1 MPTTRRKS
9 RVVRPT
15 RRGGRLVLARTVMQ
29 AHSEVLAARQTPPG
43 EDLRVLLL
51 CDVDSRAAQL
61 EALLGDFRISRGSW
75 PLSSGAADGWPQGS
89 FDVLLAVLP
98 DASALEGLLRLCRH
112 RQAPVVPWMLLAEG
126 IDARRE
132 QEILQAGCALV
143 LDDARDI
150 VLPQCLRLVCD
161 ASRAQAELARAQ
173 RELRHSAQRF
183 EAVFAHGPTAV
194 LMVDAHG
201 YRVREA
207 NAMALRMFDVEAER
221 MGSAS
226 LQAWIDP
233 ADVGLFEATVQRA
246 LRRQEPRVRVELR
259 LHRSDASRF
268 WGDVSVACVDAGS
281 GASASLVVTLLNI
294 NLRKQAQAA
303 AADHQA
309 ELERRVQEKTAD
321 LRAQRRRL
329 EALYAVSSM
338 VAGAPSV
345 AQLAADCVGVL
356 RRLARA
362 DAVVLRSCVASG
374 EIGEV
379 LALDGA
385 VFDDT
390 ALPRYLDL
398 ADGDSG
404 LRVLEL
410 AAPDASGLQRLVRV
424 PAAAQRRVLGVV
436 DLAYADAR
444 QVPPREDLLMLEA
457 AAAHLAAGLEAARTA
472 ALEREAA
479 VSRERALLARE
490 LHDSIAQALAFMSIQ
505 LELLRT
511 ALRAGDAS
519 RVAVA
524 LEELGA
530 GLRESTD
537 DVRELLLHFRTRSE
551 AEDIA
556 PAIRSTVQKF
566 ELQCSVPV
574 TLELDTCGRAL
585 EPDVQVQVLHILQE
599 ALSNVR
605 KHARATALRV
615 SVRGAP
621 RWRIEVCDNGVGFD
635 ARAQRRRGAAQVG
648 LQIMRERAAQIGA
661 SVDVRSAP
669 AEGTT
674 VMVEWEQPRAGSP
687 STGNGHAGRS

>member
-1 MPTTRRKS
+1 M
-9 RVVRPT
+9 
-15 RRGGRLVLARTVMQ
+15 
-29 AHSEVLAARQTPPG
+29 
-43 EDLRVLLL
+43 LLL
-51 CDVDSRAAQL
+51 CDVDARAAQL
-61 EALLGDFRISRGSW
+61 EALLGDFRISRARWSH
-75 PLSSGAADGWPQGS
+75 PSGAAQGWPQGS
-89 FDVLLAVLP
+89 CDVLLAVPP
-98 DASALEGLLRLCRH
+98 DAGAVDGLLRLCRH
-112 RQAPVVPWMLLAEG
+112 GQAPAPWLLLADG
-126 IDARRE
+126 IEARRE
-132 QEILQAGCALV
+132 QELLQAGCALV
-143 LDDARDI
+143 LDSARDL
-150 VLPQCLRLVCD
+150 VLPQSLRRVCE
-161 ASRAQAELARAQ
+161 ASQAQAELARAQ
-173 RELRHSAQRF
+173 CELRQAAQRF
-183 EAVFAHGPTAV
+183 DAVFAHAPTAV

-201 YRVREA
+201 HRVREA
-207 NAMALRMFDVEAER
+207 NAMALRMFDVDAER
-221 MGSAS
+221 MGSTS

-233 ADVGLFEATVQRA
+233 GDVELFEATVRRA

-268 WGDVSVACVDAGS
+268 WGDVSVACVDAGP
-281 GASASLVVTLLNI
+281 GASSSLVVTLLNI
-294 NLRKQAQAA
+294 NLRKQAEAA

-309 ELERRVQEKTAD
+309 ELERRVHEKTAD
-321 LRAQRRRL
+321 LQAQRRRL

-356 RRLARA
+356 RRLAQA
-362 DAVVLRSCVASG
+362 DAVVLRSCDSSG

-385 VFDDT
+385 AFDDA
-390 ALPRYLDL
+390 ALPRRLDM

-410 AAPDASGLQRLVRV
+410 TAPGAGLQRLVRV

-444 QVPPREDLLMLEA
+444 RVPQRDDLLMLEA

-511 ALRAGDAS
+511 ALRAEDAS
-519 RVAVA
+519 RVATA
-524 LEELGA
+524 LEELAA

-566 ELQCSVPV
+566 ELQCAVPV
-574 TLELDTCGRAL
+574 TLELDTRGRTLA
-585 EPDVQVQVLHILQE
+585 PDVQVQVLHILQE

-621 RWRIEVCDNGVGFD
+621 RWRIEVCDNGVSFD
-635 ARAQRRRGAAQVG
+635 ARAQRRRGTAQVG

-661 SVDVRSAP
+661 WVDVRSAP
-669 AEGTT
+669 AAGTT

-687 STGNGHAGRS
+687 STGSGHAGRS